1 MKGDVE
7 SVALSV
13 SSATAIRKYPSTRSL
28 RLPVLTPLR
37 RSHDQVATSALVI
50 TRLVPLLVLNSL
62 TLQLAKRDDFAENVS
77 LDFKFQSQCSTS
89 TEMKYYDSVLDLIGH
104 TPLIKLERLNKG
116 VKPLVLA
123 KMENLNP
130 GFSVKDRIGV
140 SMIEAAE
147 REGILKPGGTIVEAT
162 SGNTGIGLAIAAA
175 VKGYKCIF
183 VMTDKASVEK
193 SRYLKALGADVV
205 ITPVSA
211 KPGTPDHY
219 VSTARR
225 IAAETPNSFYP
236 DQYSHP
242 ANPEAHYQT
251 TGPELWEQT
260 EGNITH
266 FVSGIGT
273 GGTISGTGKF
283 LKEKNPNIKVIG
295 ADPFGSIYKT
305 YKDTGKIP
313 ETTPY
318 LVEGIGQE
326 VLPANAHMQ
335 YVDEVLNVS
344 DHDSF
349 ETARQLGRVEGIFC
363 GGSTGTNC
371 AAALRVARDLD
382 ENATVVF
389 IVCDTGEH
397 YLSKFHSDEWMKEKR
412 LLEPQKITAGL
423 ICETKG
429 AHSPKD
435 LVVVAPTE
443 RVAAALAKMNEM
455 GLTQIPVLE
464 DGKSVGSLREN
475 HLLSKVFN
483 DRDLLEAPVS
493 KVMDKG
499 FPIVGVD
506 DDVNQVT
513 RKLRIHPAVLIEE
526 YGRITGI
533 ITRHDMLD
541 TSDGDGN

>member
-1 MKGDVE
+1 M
-7 SVALSV
+7 
-13 SSATAIRKYPSTRSL
+13 
-28 RLPVLTPLR
+28 
-37 RSHDQVATSALVI
+37 
-50 TRLVPLLVLNSL
+50 N
-62 TLQLAKRDDFAENVS
+62 
-77 LDFKFQSQCSTS
+77 
-89 TEMKYYDSVLDLIGH
+89 YYDNVLDLIGH
-104 TPLIKLERLNKG
+104 TPLVKLTRLNKRL
-116 VKPLVLA
+116 KQLILA

-130 GFSVKDRIGV
+130 VFSVKDRIGI
-140 SMIEAAE
+140 SMIDAPE
-147 REGILKPGGTIVEAT
+147 RAGTLKPSGTIVEAT

-175 VKGYKCIF
+175 VRGYKCIF

-242 ANPEAHYQT
+242 ANPEAHYRT

-260 EGNITH
+260 EGKITH

-273 GGTISGTGKF
+273 GGTISGTGRF
-283 LKEKNPNIKVIG
+283 LKEKNQNIKIIG

-305 YKDTGKIP
+305 YKETGEIP

-326 VLPANAHMQ
+326 VLPGNAHMQ
-335 YVDEVLNVS
+335 YVDEVMNIS

-349 ETARQLGRVEGIFC
+349 ETARQLSRVEGIFC

-371 AAALRVARDLD
+371 AAALRVAPETD
-382 ENATVVF
+382 EKALIVF

-397 YLSKFHSDEWMKEKR
+397 YLSKFHSAEWMKEKR
-412 LLEPQKITAGL
+412 LLQPQKITAGL
-423 ICETKG
+423 ISETEGKT
-429 AHSPKD
+429 APAD
-435 LVVVAPTE
+435 LVIVAPNDL
-443 RVAAALAKMNEM
+443 VAAALAKMNEM

-483 DRDLLEAPVS
+483 DRDLLEVPVS
-493 KVMDKG
+493 KVMDKS
-499 FPIVGVD
+499 FPIVDVD
-506 DDVNQVT
+506 DDVNLV
-513 RKLRIHPAVLIEE
+513 
-526 YGRITGI
+526 
-533 ITRHDMLD
+533 
-541 TSDGDGN
+541 SS

>member
-1 MKGDVE
+1 ME
-7 SVALSV
+7 
-13 SSATAIRKYPSTRSL
+13 Y
-28 RLPVLTPLR
+28 
-37 RSHDQVATSALVI
+37 Q
-50 TRLVPLLVLNSL
+50 
-62 TLQLAKRDDFAENVS
+62 
-77 LDFKFQSQCSTS
+77 
-89 TEMKYYDSVLDLIGH
+89 DSVLGLIGH
-104 TPLIKLERLNKG
+104 TPLVKLQRLNKG
-116 VKPLVLA
+116 LKPLILA

-140 SMIEAAE
+140 SMIEFAE

-242 ANPEAHYQT
+242 ANPEAHYRT
-251 TGPELWEQT
+251 TGPELWQQT
-260 EGNITH
+260 EGKLTH

-273 GGTISGTGKF
+273 GGTISGTGRF

-295 ADPFGSIYKT
+295 ADPVGSIYKT

-335 YVDEVLNVS
+335 YVDEVMNIT
-344 DHDSF
+344 DGESF
-349 ETARQLGRVEGIFC
+349 DTARQLSRTEGIFC

-371 AAALRVARDLD
+371 AAALRVAKDLD
-382 ENATVVF
+382 ETAVIVF
-389 IVCDTGEH
+389 VVCDTGEH

-423 ICETKG
+423 ISETKG
-429 AHSPKD
+429 KQAPRE
-435 LVVVAPTE
+435 LVTVAPTDL
-443 RVAAALAKMNEM
+443 VAAALAKMNELA
-455 GLTQIPVLE
+455 LTQIPVLE
-464 DGKSVGSLREN
+464 DGHSVGSLREN
-475 HLLSKVFN
+475 HLLTKVLG

-493 KVMDKG
+493 KVMDKS
-499 FPIVGVD
+499 FPTVEVD
-506 DDVNQVT
+506 ADINVVT
-513 RKLRIHPAVLIEE
+513 RKLRSNPAVLIEE

-533 ITRHDMLD
+533 ITRHDILD
-541 TSDGDGN
+541 TTRNDGR